1 MLQNT
6 KIFLGGALLLS
17 VLAISTN
24 AHAVFL
30 IDDFTDF
37 QTVSD
42 SGIAPGTGSTPLAL
56 SATASS
62 LAGIQRTLFSDAT
75 GGGFGDQTILI
86 GEPGGPGTGG
96 MLAVSNNTFSAGTAT
111 ITWNG
116 FATSDFTAFSNAI
129 LLEVIAIDLNVNVE
143 MIVNGNTLTPS
154 TSGLQTFTGPGNFFV
169 NFATFSDPLAFQ
181 AVSQFQLKFKG
192 PTAWDGQFRL
202 LAAESNQE
210 IPEPAMLFL
219 MGLGFL
225 GLMVVRKRII

>member
-1 MLQNT
+1 MLGNT
-6 KIFLGGALLLS
+6 KMFLGGLLLS
-17 VLAISTN
+17 VLVISTN
-24 AHAVFL
+24 VHAIFL
-30 IDDFTDF
+30 IDDFTDY
-37 QTVSD
+37 QIVSD
-42 SGIAPGTGSTPLAL
+42 SGTAPGTGSTPLAL

-62 LAGIQRTLFSDAT
+62 LVGIQRTLFSDAT

-116 FATSDFTAFSNAI
+116 FTTSDFTVFSNAI

-143 MIVNGNTLTPS
+143 MIVNGNS
-154 TSGLQTFTGPGNFFV
+154 TSGPNTFSGPGNFFV

-181 AVSQFQLKFKG
+181 AVSQFQLKFTG

-202 LAAESNQE
+202 LAANTRHE

-219 MGLGFL
+219 IGLGLL
-225 GLMVVRKRII
+225 GLRAVRTC

>member
-1 MLQNT
+1 MLGNT
-6 KIFLGGALLLS
+6 KMFLGGLLLS
-17 VLAISTN
+17 VLVISTN
-24 AHAVFL
+24 VHAIFL
-30 IDDFTDF
+30 IDDFTDY
-37 QTVSD
+37 QIVSD
-42 SGIAPGTGSTPLAL
+42 SGTAPGTGSAPLAL
-56 SATASS
+56 SSTASS
-62 LAGIQRTLFSDAT
+62 LVGIQRTLFSDAT

-111 ITWNG
+111 ITWVG
-116 FATSDFTAFSNAI
+116 FTTSDFTAFSNAI

-154 TSGLQTFTGPGNFFV
+154 TSGLHKFSGPGDFFV

-181 AVSQFQLKFKG
+181 AVSQFQLKFTG

-202 LAAESNQE
+202 LAANTRHE

-219 MGLGFL
+219 IGLGLL
-225 GLMVVRKRII
+225 GLRAVRKC